1 MFKHIVMWE
10 LDDSVPDNLKKEN
23 AELIKSSLEKLPSLI
38 PQIVNYEVGIN
49 LQAGDRT
56 SDLVLISE
64 FHDQKDFEI
73 YRSHGEHLKVVKI
86 VRELTLKTR
95 FVDFLTNEE

>member
-10 LDDSVPDNLKKEN
+10 LDDSVPDSLKKEN
-23 AELIKSSLEKLPSLI
+23 AEMIKSSLEKLPSLI
-38 PQIVNYEVGIN
+38 PQIVSYEVGIN

-64 FHDQKDFEI
+64 FHDQKDYEI
-73 YRSHGEHLKVVKI
+73 YRSHREHLKVVEI
-86 VRELTLKTR
+86 VSELTLKTR